1 MNQIVTNS
9 KNSKTIMQ
17 VKNHKLKARL
27 MMRAAFLVLCTVGFM
42 LPTMAQTRADE
53 IRMKTGVES
62 ISDAVTYNFY
72 DSGGPYIL
80 PPSQDP
86 NNEYNWVT
94 WYQHNES
101 YVLHLTNPVASIG
114 KGIRIDF
121 NYLLVNNDH
130 LEIFEGDGTIAE
142 NLIVDLTNN
151 DFSTGYDP
159 NDEINQKYSVM
170 SHGNMTIRFTSDYHW
185 RDAGWHALLATWD
198 YVPQPP
204 VALMEACENNIVLL
218 NGSKGTTSTA
228 IYYTTDGSI
237 PVWSTSGLTNGTLY
251 EGPFPITQATT
262 VKAITVENGTTSST
276 VSTYVFD
283 RLITPPAE
291 PTITHVPNTNIVIIT
306 APPVPSDQN
315 DTYYVRYSIDGGDPR
330 YSHLEQDHGDT
341 IELAAPCT
349 VKAVTRGTTCPDIFS
364 DEVDEE
370 ISTIYVPTPV
380 INITGSGDNGTVE
393 ITCSL
398 TDATIYYTTDGSDP
412 TTSSTDYSGTFT
424 VPAGTTVKA
433 MAYKDGEGYVASN
446 IATAVYIP
454 GGDGGQ
460 GVYGSVVLLDDREDH
475 NWSYYSD
482 GEQPVHSLNP
492 ADVKITYFGNGK
504 MYTSTTATPSGNLSN
519 AYGVQVSATESA
531 NQFVYLKTLERAN
544 YEGTGNLVYSLIP
557 NPFSKRPTFTSDN
570 TTYYTGFYGWRVKR
584 LSGVTINGYNEG
596 SIIPAETEIEFVTN
610 NSEGNEVDFE
620 AVWARAYVFTSI
632 ANLNANNATYVA
644 DANGEHRAY
653 ERNFVVLNGNIGNTV
668 NSRPATIT
676 CLNPDGTG
684 NVVSRT
690 GGMFTCEA
698 DTKYEYLTFG
708 TTNGTITAN
717 NHYVCI
723 GRGVGG
729 TVGNLQG
736 INGNVGNTGLNY
748 TIRVESGTFSE
759 FAFVRK
765 GTNTTVGG
773 RVQVKAILGCDYD
786 RARGTNGNG
795 NLTMCPTNSNNSSMF
810 FTQLVSFTS
819 DSNKDA
825 KVFDCVIKSGRY
837 QQAFWDTDVNANGG
851 TGESAFNYR
860 HSIYCGANFSGN
872 VDNHYPGVRYV
883 TVEGGEMGNINGG
896 RGTGEGGD
904 NDHPEATNSHATTS
918 VVCFSLRIKKDAVI
932 NGCVFGGAANTSA
945 WGSKRIVMTG
955 GQVLSWIA
963 GGANGTNTTSGDS
976 RTRGTSYIYVG
987 GNAQVGGPNA
997 RMKNGTLGG
1006 QVFGAGRGN
1015 TNQAASMDNS
1025 NVVIADNAK
1034 IMKKSGDAAG
1044 NVYGGGNIGYIA
1056 QTANVYILGGT
1067 IEGSVFGGAY
1077 GNALNI
1083 PRSNVTVKDGTVSGS
1098 VYGGSYSTGIV
1109 QNDSIYMS
1117 GGKVTNVYGG
1127 GLGASTRISGNA
1139 EVNIAGGT
1147 INNNVYGGG
1156 ELGTVTG
1163 NTEVAVSGGT
1173 MKNIFGAGKGGS
1185 TTANI
1190 GGTTTV
1196 TVSGGTISESVYGG
1210 GENGNV
1216 KQAQNPNNGKGDEPV
1231 DPRAILAV
1239 STVEI
1244 TGGSIAHNVFGG
1256 GSMGFTNGGTLV
1268 NMSGGTVEGSVFGG
1282 AFGTQGKV
1290 YVAGQRT
1297 VNLRGGTVN
1306 KHVYGGSRNA
1316 DDALT
1321 FNPGTFPNNTTTTAS
1336 VVNMSGG
1343 YVHYQVFASGYFGKV
1358 FGSTYA
1364 FIGTNA
1370 IMNAPH
1376 HVAGTNPY
1384 NVAYYNQHQAL
1395 RIGGSVWA
1403 GGDFGNYDGSKFGDP
1418 TITGRSNVYVDGTGY
1433 DTESN
1438 NTTNTNYMY
1447 IGGSIYGSGTSCDAG
1462 RQGRHIIVRNYGSLI
1477 NASQPTAALPY
1488 SSATRSLYSIQRA
1501 DSLVIDNS
1509 HIVFLG
1515 EGKINSLVTTE
1526 KYGIHEFR
1534 LVRMANGSSIFLNY
1548 PADQIMKFGS
1558 YTCEDVYDNEGDATY
1573 TKVNYDGLGTSAGPT
1588 DNKVRVNNG
1597 AYIQI
1602 KYTDANNVERYGEL
1616 EGFAHMMSDD
1626 ANNTCAYARPKQS
1639 KDSGNQIDQ
1648 AYDNP
1653 LDGGFVSY
1661 DASLNTYDAGTLT
1674 NNVFANISDAPGT
1687 VSNGIQMPYENHT
1700 LVTKNGEQYFRIWR
1714 AGGQLSYREGV
1725 FVAQSKPKTVE
1736 GEVTFDYYSTVDVVI
1751 DLPAFENCDEGT
1763 AFYRIKSLNDGN
1775 TTIDYGTDVMTVNAA
1790 CYGNVDANNWMYI
1803 DGNAATSN
1811 FVTGQT
1817 QAQCGDLHYIKEMPN
1832 VNFGLV
1838 AIPTGGL
1845 EGNDNMLICEASD
1858 KKIANMQWANTHNET
1873 MPKVTFRLTYHNNLT
1888 NNVVWDPINITF
1900 EQVDCEG
1907 QIKATVDVALT
1918 VTTLT
1923 NIDQD
1928 FLTQAYAV
1936 MRGNGTGLGSYTA
1949 KVVLPQYV
1957 MHVNTVGEISD
1968 WTCEQVTWTP
1978 EPGYGNDCFVGGTDY
1993 MNEHPEGDCNNKFGM
2008 KLSAGL
2014 NFDNTTGWESGYDQN
2029 PKDMYDWILHPNDT
2043 TYTKYVFGSTTA
2055 RDPIGF
2061 DFDLQFDDRQKASSN
2076 YKLGVLT
2083 FKMKFTNYEGAGAE
2097 PYSANL
2103 NIKIEVWILGQGANY
2118 YIDGVNGNNLYSG
2131 RHPNAAKQTL
2141 SGIFNRTDYVA
2152 GDYIFVVDSVTAD
2165 GSSTLMWNGKA
2176 YSEVTLY
2183 RYPGGHECV
2192 PNEEG
2197 AESHYHNFVD
2207 RPYQGPLVVVEKDME
2222 MTGIVLNGFDKESH
2236 KEAGKAAGD
2245 LVTGGVEYYN
2255 TYQPANAP
2263 LVKIKNGGRLSVY
2276 GSSRMEYNYNA
2287 TTDGGGVYIENGG
2300 VLNLYDGSAIDTNYV
2315 ASGKNGGGVYVNNNS
2330 KVQLSDLVNITG
2342 NKQGYPSAK
2351 ADNSVDNNVYLSSYD
2366 SHVDVGTVDTEDPY
2380 TMLLSESRVGI
2391 TKNPAWGSY
2400 YYAPVAMSDGG
2411 QSYLGNLVDSEIM
2424 WDDQHRYEIVSLNN
2438 THLNPPTDYVYF
2450 VGTWVTAVTREPEG
2464 FSASAIDTPE
2474 ELAWAISVASGYN
2487 GQTAAPETAFTLTG
2501 DIDMN
2506 ANIWVPIGSNGH
2518 PYMGVF
2524 NGNGHVVT
2532 GLRSPLN
2539 SENMGMFGTATDATI
2554 TDLIAQANFAGG
2566 TMKNVGTIIGTMNGG
2581 VLSNVESAGT
2591 LTGTN
2596 TTSNIGGLVGNATSN
2611 AVIHS
2616 AFAVNTMTGG
2626 TNTVMGG
2633 LVGTNGAILKNS
2645 YSNVTMTGG
2654 ATVGGLAGVNN
2665 GTIENCYNATET
2677 TYPFAATNNGTI
2689 TICYAADGTTTY
2701 VGASGDGAQLT
2712 GHGTYGDVKGRK
2724 EIGYLY
2730 NDNAVT
2736 AQTADT
2742 TYVRSKL
2749 TYNGKQIATWPGL
2762 VSSLNQWVAANT
2774 GYTPWLRPTSADI
2787 NGDLPVLAF
2796 PKDNAMGTS
2805 DGKFLRYGSNVNAN
2819 GIDGLLTAFNDN
2831 GEGDAEPDANIF
2843 FYGAATGVEEVPGD
2857 NVNVF
2862 INEDAVLVQAD
2873 GAGNFINTTVGIT
2886 FDNSDHGQ
2894 HAVDNIGNTLTY
2906 DWHMMSSSLRDAAL
2920 GTSYGDP
2927 TGYGHEVNISGM
2939 VNSYFPNGLPMDAGY
2954 DEGVKWDFYSY
2965 SEPHYHW
2972 INLKRSDHYYIG
2984 TGASLPYTN
2993 ETTFTPAKGYMMA
3006 ISQDSYMSSTGT
3018 LNKGDVSIALT
3029 NQEPNGID
3037 FNKGWNL
3044 VGNPYQAYLDLTALG
3059 QAKLKAYAYNAD
3071 EGVYSPFV
3079 MGSSE
3084 NPATLA
3090 DCIHPHQGFF
3100 LYARQDTTVVF
3111 TTDMATTTNTNYT
3124 YFREEKVN
3132 YPLVN
3137 IFAENERGNRDMTI
3151 IEFNRPEIGGA
3162 EEIQGLRNANF
3173 HIAASLEGQGYGLLF
3188 APEGT
3193 DRVPVRF
3200 YTNEDGAFT
3209 LTWETMHGNFT
3220 SLLLVD
3226 NMTGTITDMLHTDHY
3241 TFDATTDDY
3250 ASRFYITFAV
3260 TDVEEYNEGDNDFA
3274 WFDGSEW
3281 VINGKGNLDVVDV
3294 LGRTIYSTRLTN
3306 DQNRVNLNNVAKGV
3320 YMLRVSDGNRTK
3332 VQKVVVR

>member
-1 MNQIVTNS
+1 
-9 KNSKTIMQ
+9 MQ

-27 MMRAAFLVLCTVGFM
+27 VMRTAFLALCAVLFA
-42 LPTMAQTRADE
+42 LPVKAQTRANE

-72 DSGGPYIL
+72 DSGGPYIMT
-80 PPSQDP
+80 PSQDP

-101 YVLHLTNPVASIG
+101 YVLHLTNPVANIG

-130 LEIFEGDGTIAE
+130 LEIFEGDGTNAE

-151 DFSTGYDP
+151 DFSTGYDT
-159 NDEINQKYSVM
+159 INQKYSVM

-185 RDAGWHALLATWD
+185 RDAGWHALLATWN

-228 IYYTTDGSI
+228 IYYTTDGSV

-276 VSTYVFD
+276 VSTYVFN

-380 INITGSGDNGTVE
+380 INITGSGANGTVE

-398 TDATIYYTTDGSDP
+398 SDATIYYTIDGNDP
-412 TTSSTDYSGTFT
+412 TTSSTPYNGSFT

-433 MAYKDGEGYVASN
+433 MAYKEGQGYVASN
-446 IATAVYIP
+446 IASAIYIP
-454 GGDGGQ
+454 GGQGGQ
-460 GVYGSVVLLDDREDH
+460 GVYGTVVLLDDREDH
-475 NWSYYSD
+475 SWSYYSD
-482 GEQPVHSLNP
+482 GDQPVHSLNP
-492 ADVKITYFGNGK
+492 ADVKITYFGNGTRTV
-504 MYTSTTATPSGNLSN
+504 TSASENQPNPTSFSEDATTVAVSGYE
-519 AYGVQVSATESA
+519 AA
-531 NQFVYLKTLERAN
+531 NQFVYLKTLEAAN
-544 YEGTGNLVYSLIP
+544 ADGTGNYPYTLIP
-557 NPFSKRPTFTSDN
+557 NPFSKRPTVGTISTN
-570 TTYYTGFYGWRVKR
+570 AGATCWRGFYGWRIKR
-584 LSGVTINGYNEG
+584 LSGGLSIKVGNTTYTSANINST
-596 SIIPAETEIEFVTN
+596 SIIFAETEVEFITEN
-610 NSEGNEVDFE
+610 AEGNEVEFE
-620 AVWARAYVFTSI
+620 SMWAQAWFATAVNNTS
-632 ANLNANNATYVA
+632 NLNANVT
-644 DANGEHRAY
+644 Y
-653 ERNFVVLNGNIGNTV
+653 ERNFIRIAGAINTT
-668 NSRPATIT
+668 NSIPATIME
-676 CLNPDGTG
+676 LYPN
-684 NVVSRT
+684 
-690 GGMFTCEA
+690 
-698 DTKYEYLTFG
+698 G
-708 TTNGTITAN
+708 TTNGSTAATAAPNTARNLSGYSLSADTKFEFIALNRNNGTMTAN
-717 NHYVCI
+717 GHNLCF
-723 GRGVGG
+723 GRGINASRNAAHV
-729 TVGNLQG
+729 QG
-736 INGNVGNTGLNY
+736 ISGAYNGDLTY
-748 TIRVESGTFSE
+748 TMRVESGRYDLLAYVAEISC
-759 FAFVRK
+759 
-765 GTNTTVGG
+765 TVSG
-773 RVQVKAILGCDYD
+773 RVQVKAIMGSDYD
-786 RARGTNGNG
+786 RAKKDNSLLAVSREN
-795 NLTMCPTNSNNSSMF
+795 NLF
-810 FTQLVSFTS
+810 FTRDVSFS
-819 DSNKDA
+819 SQDNKDE
-825 KVFDCVIKSGRY
+825 KVFDLVVKSGEY
-837 QQAFWDTDVNANGG
+837 QKNYWTNNGDE
-851 TGESAFNYR
+851 TGFQYT
-860 HSIYCGANFSGN
+860 HSMYCGANFGSSSN
-872 VDNHYPGVRYV
+872 NAHYPGVRYV
-883 TVEGGEMGNINGG
+883 TIEGGALGNVNGG
-896 RGTGEGGD
+896 RGTRADGNNNNPG
-904 NDHPEATNSHATTS
+904 ATTPGTDAS
-918 VVCFSLRIKKDAVI
+918 KVSFNLRIKKDAVI

-945 WGSKRIVMTG
+945 WGSKRIVVTG
-955 GQVLSWIA
+955 GEVLSWIA
-963 GGANGTNTTSGDS
+963 GGANGTNTTNGDS
-976 RTRGTSYIYVG
+976 RTRGAAYIYVG
-987 GNAQVGGPNA
+987 GDAKVGGPNA
-997 RMKNGTLGG
+997 IRRNGTLGG

-1015 TNQAASMDNS
+1015 TNQAASMDS
-1025 NVVIADNAK
+1025 SYVVIADNAK
-1034 IMKKSGDAAG
+1034 IMKKSSDAAG

-1056 QTANVYILGGT
+1056 HKSHVYILGGT

-1077 GNALNI
+1077 GNALDI
-1083 PRSNVTVKDGTVSGS
+1083 PSSTVVVKGGTVSGS
-1098 VYGGSYSTGIV
+1098 VYGGSNSTGTV
-1109 QNDSIYMS
+1109 ENDSIYMS
-1117 GGKVTNVYGG
+1117 GGTVTNVYGG
-1127 GLGASTRISGNA
+1127 GLGASTRINGDA

-1190 GGTTTV
+1190 GGTTAV

-1216 KQAQNPNNGKGDEPV
+1216 KQANNPAKGDPEG
-1231 DPRAILAV
+1231 PRDITAV

-1244 TGGSIAHNVFGG
+1244 TGGNIAHNVFGG

-1297 VNLRGGTVN
+1297 VNLRGGTIN

-1321 FNPGTFPNNTTTTAS
+1321 FNPGAFPTTTTTTAS

-1384 NVAYYNQHQAL
+1384 NEAYYNQHQAL

-1558 YTCEDVYDNEGDATY
+1558 YTCEDVYDNEGSATY

-1639 KDSGNQIDQ
+1639 KDSGNQIDP

-1674 NNVFANISDAPGT
+1674 NNAFANVSDAPGT
-1687 VSNGIQMPYENHT
+1687 VSSGIQMPYENHT

-1725 FVAQSKPKTVE
+1725 FVAQSKPKTVGDE
-1736 GEVTFDYYSTVDVVI
+1736 ITFDYYSTVDVVI

-1763 AFYRIKSLNDGN
+1763 AFYRIKSLSDGN

-1817 QAQCGDLHYIKEMPN
+1817 QAQCSDLHYIKEMPN

-1858 KKIANMQWANTHNET
+1858 KKIATMQWANNHNEI

-1907 QIKATVDVALT
+1907 QIKSTVDVALT

-1923 NIDQD
+1923 SIDQD

-1968 WTCEQVTWTP
+1968 WTCEQVTWAP
-1978 EPGYGNDCFVGGTDY
+1978 EPGYGNDCFVGGTNY
-1993 MNEHPEGDCNNKFGM
+1993 LNEHPEGDCNNKFGM

-2029 PKDMYDWILHPNDT
+2029 PVDMYNWPASSPTDSTD
-2043 TYTKYVFGSTTA
+2043 YVFGSTTA
-2055 RDPIGF
+2055 RNPIGF

-2083 FKMKFTNYEGAGAE
+2083 FKMKFTNYEGAGSE

-2165 GSSTLMWNGKA
+2165 GSSTLMWNGKS

-2197 AESHYHNFVD
+2197 AESHYHDFVD
-2207 RPYQGPLVVVEKDME
+2207 RPYQGPLVVVEKEME
-2222 MTGIVLNGFDKESH
+2222 MTGIVLNGFDKESQ
-2236 KEAGKAAGD
+2236 KDAGTAAGD
-2245 LVTGGVEYYN
+2245 LVTGGVEYFN
-2255 TYQPANAP
+2255 NYQPANAP
-2263 LVKIKNGGRLSVY
+2263 LVKIKDGGRLSVY

-2287 TTDGGGVYIENGG
+2287 TTDGGGVYIEDGG

-2315 ASGKNGGGVYVNNNS
+2315 ASGKNGGGVYVNTNS
-2330 KVQLSDLVNITG
+2330 KVQLSDLVYITG
-2342 NKQGYPSAK
+2342 NKQGNPNAK
-2351 ADNSVDNNVYLSSYD
+2351 ADNSVDNNVYLSTYD

-2380 TMLLSESRVGI
+2380 TMLLAESRVGI

-2438 THLNPPTDYVYF
+2438 THLNPSTDYVYF
-2450 VGTWVTAVTREPEG
+2450 VGTWVTAVTTEPEG
-2464 FSASAIDTPE
+2464 YSASAIDTPE

-2487 GQTAAPETAFTLTG
+2487 NQTAAPNTAFTLTG

-2506 ANIWVPIGSNGH
+2506 ANIWVPIGSNGNA
-2518 PYMGVF
+2518 YKGVF

-2532 GLRSPLN
+2532 GLRSPMN
-2539 SENMGMFGTATDATI
+2539 QENMGMFGI
-2554 TDLIAQANFAGG
+2554 TEGAEITNLIAVAEFDGG
-2566 TMKNVGTIIGTMNGG
+2566 SMKNIGTVVGKMNGG
-2581 VLSNVESAGT
+2581 LLSNVEAAGT

-2596 TTSNIGGLVGNATSN
+2596 STENVGGLVGH
-2611 AVIHS
+2611 AVAGTIHS

-2626 TNTVMGG
+2626 NNTVMGG
-2633 LVGTNGAILKNS
+2633 LVGTNAANLYNAYANTTLSG
-2645 YSNVTMTGG
+2645 TT
-2654 ATVGGLAGVNN
+2654 ATKGGLVGVNS
-2665 GTIENCYNATET
+2665 GEIENCYAIIGENTFPA
-2677 TYPFAATNNGTI
+2677 FAYTNTGTI
-2689 TICYAADGTTTY
+2689 SFCYADNDNGYVNSGLDHVSSHGNYGAVQPDIKHLEYMYRDNLLTANLNTY
-2701 VGASGDGAQLT
+2701 VGGAGVT
-2712 GHGTYGDVKGRK
+2712 SYV
-2724 EIGYLY
+2724 
-2730 NDNAVT
+2730 DNHTPVW
-2736 AQTADT
+2736 
-2742 TYVRSKL
+2742 
-2749 TYNGKQIATWPGL
+2749 NGMLSA
-2762 VSSLNQWVAANT
+2762 LNQWVKANPKHLDQVT
-2774 GYTPWLRPTSADI
+2774 SWNRPINNAI
-2787 NGDLPVLAF
+2787 NGDLPILAF
-2796 PKDNAMGTS
+2796 PKDQSLATLNSNGN
-2805 DGKFLRYGSNVNAN
+2805 FLQYSTGLDNLLEDYTDPS
-2819 GIDGLLTAFNDN
+2819 GIFV
-2831 GEGDAEPDANIF
+2831 
-2843 FYGAATGVEEVPGD
+2843 YGAVTGVENVPANE
-2857 NVNVF
+2857 NVKVT
-2862 INEDAVLVQAD
+2862 IAEDAVLIQAD
-2873 GAGNFINTTVGIT
+2873 NAGDFNATVGIT

-2894 HAVDNIGNTLTY
+2894 HAVDNLGQALTY
-2906 DWHMMSSSLRDAAL
+2906 DWHMMSTPLQDAAF
-2920 GTSYGDP
+2920 GTTYDP
-2927 TGYGHEVNISGM
+2927 DATLGYGQPVDIASM
-2939 VNSYFPNGLPMDAGY
+2939 VNGYFPNDLPMGAGY
-2954 DEGVKWDFYSY
+2954 EEGVKWDFYTY
-2965 SEPHYHW
+2965 YEPQYHW
-2972 INLKRSDHYYIG
+2972 INFKRSINNHWHYDVINH
-2984 TGASLPYTN
+2984 THPRIEYTEDDQTN
-2993 ETTFTPAKGYMMA
+2993 GVFTPGKGYMMA
-3006 ISQDSYMSSTGT
+3006 ISQDSYMNSTGK
-3018 LNKGDVSIALT
+3018 LNNGNVTITLT
-3029 NQEPNGID
+3029 NAEPDDID

-3044 VGNPYQAYLDLTALG
+3044 VGNPYQAYLNMAPLGALG
-3059 QAKLKAYAYNAD
+3059 YKAFAYNAD
-3071 EGVYSPFV
+3071 LGVYSPFV
-3079 MGSSE
+3079 MEASE

-3090 DCIHPHQGFF
+3090 DCIHPHQAFF
-3100 LYARQDTTVVF
+3100 VYTATDGTQLVFDKTT
-3111 TTDMATTTNTNYT
+3111 MATTEKTDNS
-3124 YFREEKVN
+3124 YFRGDKIN

-3137 IFAENERGNRDMTI
+3137 IFAENESGNRDMTI

-3162 EEIQGLRNANF
+3162 LEIQGLRNANF
-3173 HIAASLEGQGYGLLF
+3173 HIAASLDGQGYGLLF

-3200 YTNEDGAFT
+3200 YTNENGTFT
-3209 LTWETMHGNFT
+3209 LTWETLHGNFT

-3226 NMTGTITDMLHTDHY
+3226 NMTGTITDMLRSDHY
-3241 TFDATTDDY
+3241 SFDATIDDY

-3260 TDVEEYNEGDNDFA
+3260 TDVEEYNEGEDFA

-3294 LGRTIYSTRLTN
+3294 LGRTIYSTRLT
-3306 DQNRVNLNNVAKGV
+3306 DEQNRINLNGVAKGV
-3320 YMLRVSDGNRTK
+3320 YLLRVSEGNNAK